1 MIHYIALLTALT
13 VSAVAGYY
21 SIVGLTAIFSS
32 AFWPIV
38 IMGTV
43 LEIGKLVT
51 ASWLYRNWRQAGT
64 LLKTYLTSAVV
75 ILMFITSIGIFGFL
89 SRAHIEQTMA
99 IANASGTEL
108 VVLENRINA
117 QRQVVENFETQINVI
132 DETIRRQIE
141 RNQNAINTANQQR
154 RLRDNLVSQ
163 RNEATQSLNELLAD
177 RTRLQVE
184 VRRLEAE
191 VGPIKYIADMIFED
205 SGHEQLERAVRWLI
219 ILLVM
224 VFDPLAVVLLI
235 AANQGI
241 MRRKNELT
249 ILQGNGI
256 VIDETNIFKI

>member
-1 MIHYIALLTALT
+1 
-13 VSAVAGYY
+13 
-21 SIVGLTAIFSS
+21 
-32 AFWPIV
+32 
-38 IMGTV
+38 
-43 LEIGKLVT
+43 
-51 ASWLYRNWRQAGT
+51 
-64 LLKTYLTSAVV
+64 
-75 ILMFITSIGIFGFL
+75 
-89 SRAHIEQTMA
+89 MA

-108 VVLENRINA
+108 VVLENRIGA

-132 DETIRRQIE
+132 DETIRRQVE

-154 RLRDNLVSQ
+154 RLRDGLVTQ

-191 VGPIKYIADMIFED
+191 VGPIKYIADMIFEE

-224 VFDPLAVVLLI
+224 VFDPLAVILLI

-249 ILQGNGI
+249 ISQGNGI